1 MYEKWQTGGKNYYFN
16 IKFKLKTCEK
26 VLIDSTPPNTNFTQN
41 VKGFK

>member
-1 MYEKWQTGGKNYYFN
+1 MRNGKREGKIIYFN